1 MTPKSRSVSGGLM
14 TLIIIPVIIG
24 LLACMPVPI
33 GNPER
38 SRIDPELSGLWTMQD
53 SDGDI
58 MGIVLF
64 EPYDKRTWLGFM
76 VQPGLYER
84 NAPHE
89 FDIYTLEGLIAAL
102 NDESSESPLVVADE
116 LAVYKIWL
124 TKLGGEQFM
133 VWQPKG
139 AFHEGKFD
147 TEYGLNWHLTKHGE
161 TSFDLSGIRS
171 NHPAIKDVDDKNRK
185 ALEKAIRKHASEP
198 ELYDEDAWTFKKVDP
213 EHADKLGGL
222 IIDNLG
228 ME

>member
-1 MTPKSRSVSGGLM
+1 MTPKSRSISGGLM

-76 VQPGLYER
+76 VVPDLNVQ
-84 NAPHE
+84 NAPE
-89 FDIYTLEGLIAAL
+89 RFAYYTLEDLIAAL

-116 LAVYKIWL
+116 LSIYKIWL
-124 TKLGGEQFM
+124 TKLCGEQFN
-133 VWQPKG
+133 V
-139 AFHEGKFD
+139 
-147 TEYGLNWHLTKHGE
+147 
-161 TSFDLSGIRS
+161 
-171 NHPAIKDVDDKNRK
+171 
-185 ALEKAIRKHASEP
+185 
-198 ELYDEDAWTFKKVDP
+198 
-213 EHADKLGGL
+213 
-222 IIDNLG
+222 
-228 ME
+228 